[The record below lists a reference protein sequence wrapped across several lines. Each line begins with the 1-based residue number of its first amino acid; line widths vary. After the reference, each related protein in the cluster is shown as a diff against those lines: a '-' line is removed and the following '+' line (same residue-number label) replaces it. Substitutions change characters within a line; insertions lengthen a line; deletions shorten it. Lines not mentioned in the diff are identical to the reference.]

1 MMIPSLIFITI
12 AGMVFATL
20 GVNGVRHSRKYRRQS
35 DSGSGAEGQSFAK
48 GGGPLAQGRTQ
59 YEGELLAE
67 RGRTT
72 GTAVPDV
79 GSHPDCTDKPAA
91 RCGPIV
97 KGEPKPLLA
106 SAAPSGHS
114 ALTAAEKSEFY
125 DRLCTALSEAN
136 IFQNV
141 ALKDLVNCE
150 GNDKSILRLYD
161 KKIFDFVVRGGDG
174 GLLYVI
180 DLDDRSYARQYIRQ
194 DDLLSDDVA
203 QTFGL
208 RVMRYW
214 SIKTDLSV
222 LRRDFESC
230 SVRSSGR
237 RN

>member
-1 MMIPSLIFITI
+1 MVPSLIFLTI
-12 AGMVFATL
+12 VGMAFVTL

-35 DSGSGAEGQSFAK
+35 DSGSGAEGQSLAK
-48 GGGPLAQGRTQ
+48 GVGPLAQGRAQ

-72 GTAVPDV
+72 GTAAPDV
-79 GSHPDCTDKPAA
+79 GSHPDCADKATA
-91 RCGPIV
+91 RCGPLV
-97 KGEPKPLLA
+97 KVEPKPLLA
-106 SAAPSGHS
+106 SAAPSGHL

-125 DRLCTALSEAN
+125 DRLCTALPEAN

-141 ALKDLVNCE
+141 ALKDMVNYE
-150 GNDKSILRLYD
+150 GNDKLILGLYD

-174 GLLYVI
+174 VLLYVI
-180 DLDDRSYARQYIRQ
+180 ELDDRSYAWQYIRR
-194 DDLLSDDVA
+194 DDLLSDDVT

-214 SIKTDLSV
+214 SIKTDLTV

-230 SVRSSGR
+230 PVRSSRR